1 MANKDYS
8 RDRKDKMEEVTMK
21 VKNGLTV
28 DNGETMGWIMGRSF
42 GSGNKHETSNQG

>member
-28 DNGETMGWIMGRSF
+28 DNGETMGWIMG
-42 GSGNKHETSNQG
+42 SGNKHETSNQG